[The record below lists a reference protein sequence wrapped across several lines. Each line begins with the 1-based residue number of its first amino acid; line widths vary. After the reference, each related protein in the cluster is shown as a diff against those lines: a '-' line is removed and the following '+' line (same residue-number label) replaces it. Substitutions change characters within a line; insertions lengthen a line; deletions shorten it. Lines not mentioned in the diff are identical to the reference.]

1 MTNQTKMSQ
10 RNSELYN
17 YATYGLTPLMFKTL
31 WARSGGKCEIC
42 LLELTHRAM
51 GHNTE
56 RNADSL
62 ANVDHCHETGEAR
75 GLLCN
80 QCNRAV
86 GLLKD
91 SAESAQRAA
100 AYLSRGTTGAK
111 PDGISLSE
119 VEGQAR
125 NFVISKW
132 LEDEGL
138 FMDKKGRIS
147 TRKNKSRASRS
158 ADIRKR
164 QAEKSKDFAVS

>member
-1 MTNQTKMSQ
+1 MTKSIKESQ
-10 RNSELYN
+10 RSAELAN
-17 YATYGLTPLMFKTL
+17 YTKYGLTPLMFRTL

-42 LLELTHRAM
+42 SLELTSRAM
-51 GHNTE
+51 GHDTE
-56 RNADSL
+56 RGLESL
-62 ANVDHCHETGEAR
+62 ANVDHCHEKGEVR

-80 QCNRAV
+80 PCNRAV

-111 PDGISLSE
+111 PDGRSLSE

-125 NFVISKW
+125 NFILSEW
-132 LEDEGL
+132 LESEGL
-138 FMDKKGRIS
+138 FIDKQGRIS
-147 TRKNKSRASRS
+147 TRKNKSRASRA

-164 QAEKSKDFAVS
+164 QAEKSKDFAVL